1 MSSVPEGAEGGS
13 IWEDGLGRHDVD
25 ARVLSHDEALLTA
38 DPQSVRYGDGDA
50 RITAEA
56 VVAGPAFRG
65 RPVVD
70 VRVSEGLRP
79 LYLRMTPEQARRA
92 AEVLAAA
99 AARAEEEEAGRA
111 PGDARS

>member
-1 MSSVPEGAEGGS
+1 MSTVPEGAEGGS

-25 ARVLSHDEALLTA
+25 ARVLSHDEAPLGA

-56 VVAGPAFRG
+56 VIAGPAFRG

-79 LYLRMTPEQARRA
+79 LYLRMSPDQARRA

-99 AARAEEEEAGRA
+99 AARAEEGAGGA
-111 PGDARS
+111 PGDTRS

>member
-1 MSSVPEGAEGGS
+1 MAEQPESGS
-13 IWEDGLGRHDVD
+13 IWEDGLGRHDID
-25 ARVLSHDEALLTA
+25 ARVLSRGEVALTP

-99 AARAEEEEAGRA
+99 AERANEEGAGGPDA
-111 PGDARS
+111 PRS

>member
-1 MSSVPEGAEGGS
+1 VAEKPGVRGGS

-25 ARVLSHDEALLTA
+25 ARVLWRGEAVLTA

-50 RITAEA
+50 RLVAEA

-70 VRVSEGLRP
+70 VAISEGLRP
-79 LYLRMTPEQARRA
+79 LYVRLTPEQARRA
-92 AEVLAAA
+92 GEALLQAAD
-99 AARAEEEEAGRA
+99 RAEADR
-111 PGDARS
+111 GDANPTAQS

>member
-1 MSSVPEGAEGGS
+1 MSTVPEGAEGGS
-13 IWEDGLGRHDVD
+13 IWEDGLGRHDID
-25 ARVLSHDEALLTA
+25 ARVLWHDEATLTA

-56 VVAGPAFRG
+56 VIAGPAYRG

-79 LYLRMTPEQARRA
+79 LYLRMTPDQARRA

-99 AARAEEEEAGRA
+99 AARAEEGAGGA
-111 PGDARS
+111 PGDTRS

>member
-1 MSSVPEGAEGGS
+1 MTETTPEGGS

-25 ARVLSHDEALLTA
+25 ARVLWRDEVVLTA

-70 VRVSEGLRP
+70 VRISEGLRP
-79 LYLRMTPEQARRA
+79 IYARMTPEQARRA
-92 AEVLAAA
+92 AEALAGAA
-99 AARAEEEEAGRA
+99 KRAEAEGADA
-111 PGDARS
+111 PTSAES

>member
-1 MSSVPEGAEGGS
+1 MAEREPEGGS
-13 IWEDGLGRHDVD
+13 VWEDGLGRHDVD
-25 ARVLSHDEALLTA
+25 ARVLSHEEATLTA

-99 AARAEEEEAGRA
+99 AERAGEEGAGGPDA
-111 PGDARS
+111 PRS

>member
-1 MSSVPEGAEGGS
+1 MSTVPERTKGGS

-25 ARVLSHDEALLTA
+25 ARVLSHDETRLTA

-56 VVAGPAFRG
+56 VVAGPAFRS

-92 AEVLAAA
+92 SEVLAAA
-99 AARAEEEEAGRA
+99 AARAEEEAGDA
-111 PGDARS
+111 PGDGRS